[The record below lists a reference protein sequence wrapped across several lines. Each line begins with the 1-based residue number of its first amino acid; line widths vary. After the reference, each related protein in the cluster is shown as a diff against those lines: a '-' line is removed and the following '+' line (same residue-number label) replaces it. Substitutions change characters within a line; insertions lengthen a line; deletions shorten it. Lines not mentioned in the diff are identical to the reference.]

1 MYFYLWSFFAA
12 SFVGWLLEVAYAA
25 VTEKKFVNRGFLNG
39 PFCPIYGVGVVL
51 MDGVL
56 SRFNNMAI
64 IILGAFVLGAAL
76 EFVTG
81 FLMEKIFRQKWW
93 DYSDKPHNFK
103 GYICL
108 EFSVV
113 WAVVGAV
120 SVRVLLPLLRQAV
133 RLIPRPVGM
142 VILTVVAVIFVFDL
156 LLTVFSVIGLN
167 RRLKNMERISYIVG
181 TDAQKAGEPVSA
193 AALRIRA
200 KVQGFDEKKKQKL
213 LALEEK
219 YKRALRRNKLYVR
232 IIKAF
237 PNLRSIRYNEQ
248 LEEVRK
254 NFQIFTRQTSDALRK
269 RNEFAID
276 AYEAYVLPGTEKPFA
291 HGFSFSKLFWIFMIG
306 NVIGCILETIYCL
319 IMPPHQ
325 FELRVSLVFGPFILI
340 YGFGAVVFTVFL
352 YRLYD
357 KPDILIFLLS
367 MVIGGAFEYICSFA
381 QQAVF
386 GTVSWEYSGTTLN
399 LGGRTNLMYSFFWGV
414 LGVLWVKDA
423 YPRLSRMIERIPRRA
438 GKIATVLTTI
448 FMVVNML
455 LSAGA
460 VLRQSERIN
469 EVPATN
475 AAQSFFDEYFD
486 DEYLAMIYPHMQ
498 YVGTFGESEKE

>member
-12 SFVGWLLEVAYAA
+12 GFAGWLLEVAYAA

-39 PFCPIYGVGVVL
+39 PLCPIYGVGVVL
-51 MDGVL
+51 MDGAL
-56 SRFNNMAI
+56 RRFQNTAVI
-64 IILGAFVLGAAL
+64 LLGAFILGVAL

-93 DYSDKPHNFK
+93 DYSDRPHNFK
-103 GYICL
+103 GYISL
-108 EFSVV
+108 EFSVF
-113 WAVVGAV
+113 WAIAGAV
-120 SVRVLLPLLRQAV
+120 AVRVLMPLLRQAV
-133 RLIPRPVGM
+133 RLIPRTAGM
-142 VILTVVAVIFVFDL
+142 VVLTVVAVIFVFDL
-156 LLTVFSVIGLN
+156 LITVLSVIGLN
-167 RRLKNMERISYIVG
+167 RRLKNLERISYIVG
-181 TDAQKAGEPVSA
+181 TVADKTGGAVSA
-193 AALRIRA
+193 AALRASA

-213 LALEEK
+213 LMLEEK
-219 YKRALRRNKLYVR
+219 YKRAIRGNKFNVR
-232 IIKAF
+232 ILKAF

-248 LEEVRK
+248 LEEIRK
-254 NFQIFTRQTSDALRK
+254 NFHIFTRQTSDVLRR

-276 AYEAYVLPGTEKPFA
+276 AYESYVLPGTEKPFA
-291 HGFSFSKLFWIFMIG
+291 HGFSFSKLFWVFMIG
-306 NVIGCILETIYCL
+306 NVIGSILETIYCL

-340 YGFGAVVFTVFL
+340 YGLGAVVFTVFL

-381 QQAVF
+381 QQAMF
-386 GTVSWEYSGTTLN
+386 GTVSWEYSDTTLN
-399 LGGRTNLMYSFFWGV
+399 LGGRTNLMYSVFWGI

-438 GKIATVLTTI
+438 GHIATVLTTI
-448 FMVVNML
+448 FMVLNML

-460 VLRQSERIN
+460 VFRQSERIN
-469 EVPATN
+469 EIPATN
-475 AAQSFFDEYFD
+475 PAQSFFDEYFD
-486 DEYLAMIYPHMQ
+486 DEYLSMIYPHMQ
-498 YVGTFGESEKE
+498 YVGAFGDAETE

>member
-12 SFVGWLLEVAYAA
+12 SFLGWLLEVAYAA
-25 VTEKKFVNRGFLNG
+25 VTQKKFINRGFLNG

-51 MDGVL
+51 MDGAL
-56 SRFNNMAI
+56 GRFQNMAV
-64 IILGAFVLGAAL
+64 ILLGTFILGAAL

-93 DYSDKPHNFK
+93 DYSDNPHNFK

-108 EFSVV
+108 EFTVV
-113 WAVVGAV
+113 WAVAGAV
-120 SVRVLLPLLRQAV
+120 SVRVLMPLLRQAV
-133 RLIPRPVGM
+133 RMIPRTAGM
-142 VILTVVAVIFVFDL
+142 VIVAAVAVIFVFDL
-156 LLTVFSVIGLN
+156 LLTIISVISFN
-167 RRLKNMERISYIVG
+167 RRLKNLERISYIVG
-181 TDAQKAGEPVSA
+181 EGAEKIGAPASA
-193 AALRIRA
+193 SAMRTSV
-200 KVQGFDEKKKQKL
+200 KVQSFDEKKKQKL
-213 LALEEK
+213 LLLEEK
-219 YKRALRRNKLYVR
+219 YKRAIRRNKFHVR
-232 IIKAF
+232 ILKAF

-254 NFQIFTRQTSDALRK
+254 NFHIFTRQTSDVLRK

-276 AYEAYVLPGTEKPFA
+276 AYESYVLPGTQKPFA
-291 HGFSFSKLFWIFMIG
+291 YGFSFSKLFWIFMIG
-306 NVIGCILETIYCL
+306 NVIGCVLETIYCL
-319 IMPPHQ
+319 VMPPHQ

-367 MVIGGAFEYICSFA
+367 MVIGGAFEYICSFT

-386 GTVSWEYSGTTLN
+386 GTVSWEYSDTTLSLN
-399 LGGRTNLMYSFFWGV
+399 GRTNLMYSVFWGI
-414 LGVLWVKDA
+414 LGILWVKDI
-423 YPRLSRMIERIPRRA
+423 YPRLSRIIERIPQRA
-438 GKIATVLTTI
+438 GRIATVLTTI
-448 FMVVNML
+448 FMVANML

-460 VLRQSERIN
+460 VLRQSERVN
-469 EVPATN
+469 EIPAGN

-486 DEYLAMIYPHMQ
+486 DEYLSMIYPGMQ
-498 YVGTFGESEKE
+498 YVGTFGDAETE

>member
-1 MYFYLWSFFAA
+1 MYFYLWSFFIA
-12 SFVGWLLEVAYAA
+12 SAVGWLLEVAYAA

-51 MDGVL
+51 MDGAL
-56 SRFNNMAI
+56 SRFHNSAVI
-64 IILGAFVLGAAL
+64 LLGAFMLCAAL

-113 WAVVGAV
+113 WAVFGAV
-120 SVRVLLPLLRQAV
+120 IVRVLMPLLRQAV
-133 RLIPRPVGM
+133 RMVPRTAGM
-142 VILTVVAVIFVFDL
+142 VILTVLAAVFLCDL
-156 LLTVFSVIGLN
+156 LLTVVSVIGLN
-167 RRLKNMERISYIVG
+167 RRLKNLERISYIVG
-181 TDAQKAGEPVSA
+181 AGAEKIGGVMSA
-193 AALRIRA
+193 AAMRTSA
-200 KVQGFDEKKKQKL
+200 KVQSFDEKKKQKL

-219 YKRALRRNKLYVR
+219 YKGALRRNKFHIR
-232 IIKAF
+232 ILKAF

-248 LEEVRK
+248 LEEVRQ
-254 NFQIFTRQTSDALRK
+254 NFHIFTKQTSDALRK

-276 AYEAYVLPGTEKPFA
+276 AYESYVLPGTEKPFA

-414 LGVLWVKDA
+414 LGVLWVKDI
-423 YPRLSRMIERIPRRA
+423 YPRLSRVIERIPHRA
-438 GKIATVLTTI
+438 GRVATILTTI
-448 FMVVNML
+448 FMVFNML

-460 VLRQSERIN
+460 VLRQSERVN
-469 EVPATN
+469 EIPATN
-475 AAQSFFDEYFD
+475 SVQSFFDEHFD
-486 DEYLAMIYPHMQ
+486 DEYLSFIYPHMQ
-498 YVGTFGESEKE
+498 YVGTFGETDTE